1 MFRNFRLTRW
11 EAYTMNNETKQDLRG
26 ACRCDSCRFMSA
38 AYKGNGKG
46 LLWDLGDLE
55 AGPLRDLE
63 VRV

>member
-1 MFRNFRLTRW
+1 
-11 EAYTMNNETKQDLRG
+11 MNNETKQDLRG